1 MADTS
6 STSTSSSSSNEALTS
21 ATQDKIDETDAY
33 LDDEIDTVSDDVTVE
48 EQFELSYAIQQIG
61 VKTTLLTNIMT
72 AWETLEMK
80 LANACKI
87 PTG

>member
-1 MADTS
+1 MSDVS
-6 STSTSSSSSNEALTS
+6 SGDSSSDSTTEALTS
-21 ATQDKIDETDAY
+21 STQEKIDETNDY
-33 LDDEIDTVSDDVTVE
+33 IDDEIDSVSDDVTIQ
-48 EQFELSYAIQQIG
+48 EQFELSYGIQQLG
-61 VKTTLLTNIMT
+61 VKMTLLTNIMT